1 MISYSCRNDLKRAYP
16 FQRRSI
22 ARRIFLDLG
31 NSEQVVFSLL
41 TQQFW
46 DRPDGIMD
54 RTRSK
59 RLQVAG
65 SKQVLESMAQALISG
80 TEKLDGKDL
89 KSYYSYIRNVARK
102 LGLGEQAV
110 IDTFEEKTADLLSIQ
125 EYIEDNILLVF
136 AVGAIL
142 STIRAMKQEDLLSS
156 LRVAVR
162 EKSGGKWSIQDE
174 TELTKELNFLF
185 QTSDSDFSLLLN
197 LGVVAEMANCL
208 KLCFSTTSFEKY
220 IDRIIHR
227 LIKEH

>member
-1 MISYSCRNDLKRAYP
+1 M
-16 FQRRSI
+16 
-22 ARRIFLDLG
+22 DLG
-31 NSEQVVFSLL
+31 NSEQVVLSLL

-46 DRPDGIMD
+46 DPPDGIMD

-65 SKQVLESMAQALISG
+65 SKQVLESMALTLITG

-89 KSYYSYIRNVARK
+89 NSYYSYIRAVARK

-110 IDTFEEKTADLLSIQ
+110 IETFEEKTADLLSIQ
-125 EYIEDNILLVF
+125 EHIEDNVLLVF
-136 AVGAIL
+136 AVGSIL

-156 LRVAVR
+156 LRMAVR
-162 EKSGGKWSIQDE
+162 ERSGRKWSIQAE

-197 LGVVAEMANCL
+197 LGVVTEMANCL
-208 KLCFSTTSFEKY
+208 NLGFSATSLEKY
-220 IDRIIHR
+220 IDRVIRR
-227 LIKEH
+227 LIEKTLNRKAPSATS

>member
-1 MISYSCRNDLKRAYP
+1 M
-16 FQRRSI
+16 
-22 ARRIFLDLG
+22 DLG
-31 NSEQVVFSLL
+31 NSEQVVLSLL

-46 DRPDGIMD
+46 DPPDGIMD

-59 RLQVAG
+59 RLQLAG
-65 SKQVLESMAQALISG
+65 SQQVLESMALTLISG

-89 KSYYSYIRNVARK
+89 SSYYSYIRAVARK

-125 EYIEDNILLVF
+125 EHIEDNVLLVF

-156 LRVAVR
+156 LRAAVR
-162 EKSGGKWSIQDE
+162 ERSGRKWSIQAE
-174 TELTKELNFLF
+174 AELTKQLNFLF

-197 LGVVAEMANCL
+197 IGVVNEMANCL
-208 KLCFSTTSFEKY
+208 NLGLSTKSFEKY
-220 IDRIIHR
+220 IDRVIHR
-227 LIKEH
+227 LIEKTLNRESSSATS

>member
-1 MISYSCRNDLKRAYP
+1 M
-16 FQRRSI
+16 
-22 ARRIFLDLG
+22 DLG

-46 DRPDGIMD
+46 DPPDGIMD

-65 SKQVLESMAQALISG
+65 SKQVLESMALTLITG

-89 KSYYSYIRNVARK
+89 DSFYSYIRGVARK

-110 IDTFEEKTADLLSIQ
+110 IETFEEKTADLLSIQ
-125 EYIEDNILLVF
+125 EYIEDNVLLVF
-136 AVGAIL
+136 AVGSIL

-156 LRVAVR
+156 LRRAVR
-162 EKSGGKWSIQDE
+162 ERSEGKWSIQAE

-197 LGVVAEMANCL
+197 LGVVTEMANCL
-208 KLCFSTTSFEKY
+208 NLGFSTTSFEKY
-220 IDRIIHR
+220 IDRVIHR
-227 LIKEH
+227 LINKTLNRESPSATS

>member
-1 MISYSCRNDLKRAYP
+1 M
-16 FQRRSI
+16 
-22 ARRIFLDLG
+22 DLG

-46 DRPDGIMD
+46 DPPDGIMD

-65 SKQVLESMAQALISG
+65 SKQVLESMALTLITG

-89 KSYYSYIRNVARK
+89 DSFYSYIRGVARK

-110 IDTFEEKTADLLSIQ
+110 IETFEEKTADLLSIQ
-125 EYIEDNILLVF
+125 EHIEDNVLLVF
-136 AVGAIL
+136 AVGSIL

-156 LRVAVR
+156 LRMAIR
-162 EKSGGKWSIQDE
+162 ERSEGKWSIQAE

-197 LGVVAEMANCL
+197 LGVVTEMANCL
-208 KLCFSTTSFEKY
+208 NLGFSTTSFEKY
-220 IDRIIHR
+220 IDRVIHR
-227 LIKEH
+227 LIKKT